1 MPRRATRERRKR
13 ESLNRNKS
21 TMPIFTS
28 NEQAQAYIDD
38 IDYQYLINMKKRRER
53 LEEAERLRNKL
64 KNQSW
69 CERVI
74 SFFK

>member
-1 MPRRATRERRKR
+1 MPRRATRERRQR
-13 ESLNRNKS
+13 EALNRYRS

-53 LEEAERLRNKL
+53 LEEAERLRNQL

-69 CERVI
+69 CEWVI